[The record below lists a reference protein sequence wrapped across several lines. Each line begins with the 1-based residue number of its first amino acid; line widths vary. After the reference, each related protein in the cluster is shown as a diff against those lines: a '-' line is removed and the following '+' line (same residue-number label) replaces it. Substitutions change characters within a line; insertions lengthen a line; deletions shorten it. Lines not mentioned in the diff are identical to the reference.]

1 MDSVK
6 LIDSPRRI
14 LQLENSL
21 QTVLIIIKL
30 PQDVKL
36 SSTAKQYHTV
46 LVITRIIIIPETF
59 TAPVYISSSDAA
71 LLEQSKRQAAS
82 DTSGTRKKPRNILIG
97 IHVTEE
103 ERAELRKTFCSN
115 GFSLATAYRAAMA
128 YLQQDIEYGKAY
140 LTANGEIRRRQ

>member
-1 MDSVK
+1 MAVHAKNPSFAQEQREKISDNIAQSMSNIHAV
-6 LIDSPRRI
+6 L
-14 LQLENSL
+14 NS
-21 QTVLIIIKL
+21 
-30 PQDVKL
+30 
-36 SSTAKQYHTV
+36 
-46 LVITRIIIIPETF
+46 ETQ

-71 LLEQSKRQAAS
+71 LLEQSKRQTAS

>member
-6 LIDSPRRI
+6 LIGSQRHI

-59 TAPVYISSSDAA
+59 TAPVYISFRTVLPCFTA
-71 LLEQSKRQAAS
+71 
-82 DTSGTRKKPRNILIG
+82 ILRIC
-97 IHVTEE
+97 I
-103 ERAELRKTFCSN
+103 
-115 GFSLATAYRAAMA
+115 
-128 YLQQDIEYGKAY
+128 
-140 LTANGEIRRRQ
+140 